1 MEDKM
6 LCTMASDLGIT
17 KYKHETAIQYRH
29 RVLYSASACWI
40 KAASMD
46 RPVTVDPTVSLGTSR
61 RHIIDKCSAVLE
73 ELLKR
78 YPNCRMWFEP
88 EGSTEKPIPIIR
100 SRLLRHGDLVNVG
113 FDTNLAL
120 TASQHIPLT
129 RELGCTKGAV
139 IQRGNM
145 YSGLAMVYPICDTGE
160 YIPETIIS
168 VVDWFTEYIK
178 AAWWQQTDSLD
189 ENIQYF
195 NPYKHSRNNH
205 ACWQTTAPSSVNNV
219 ILIRRSVNIN
229 TYEYLLYKPDAQKI
243 HRIDPFMQEQ
253 GEHRR
258 FMIGMRVLADNPLPI
273 QVTQYS
279 DHVSLKLWIHLPV
292 RENILLE
299 SYAWPHSSIADRLE
313 WDMPGAV
320 WGYIKPHMLRIGL
333 EIMEGSHG

>member
-145 YSGLAMVYPICDTGE
+145 YSGLAMVYWRIYSGNDNICGRLV
-160 YIPETIIS
+160 YR
-168 VVDWFTEYIK
+168 VHKGCMV
-178 AAWWQQTDSLD
+178 AA
-189 ENIQYF
+189 NRF
-195 NPYKHSRNNH
+195 P
-205 ACWQTTAPSSVNNV
+205 
-219 ILIRRSVNIN
+219 RR
-229 TYEYLLYKPDAQKI
+229 K
-243 HRIDPFMQEQ
+243 
-253 GEHRR
+253 
-258 FMIGMRVLADNPLPI
+258 
-273 QVTQYS
+273 YS
-279 DHVSLKLWIHLPV
+279 IFQ
-292 RENILLE
+292 
-299 SYAWPHSSIADRLE
+299 SI
-313 WDMPGAV
+313 
-320 WGYIKPHMLRIGL
+320 
-333 EIMEGSHG
+333 